1 MTIQLRLFMLL
12 FAMAFCGSVSAQ
24 TIARSFVGN
33 AGETLTKGGLTIT
46 YTVGEFSG
54 DLVLPATSNGAIL
67 TIGYTQPDEIPLA
80 NTDLSKHLIAFPNP
94 NTTGKMKLNF
104 NNMPND
110 TYTIDVVDVLG
121 RVMQTTKAEYK
132 DHNFYYIDMDIS
144 RLKGGTYFI
153 RVKGNQNFQG
163 EVKII
168 KI

>member
-1 MTIQLRLFMLL
+1 MLFTV
-12 FAMAFCGSVSAQ
+12 AFGCSVSAQ
-24 TIARSFVGN
+24 TIGRSFIGN
-33 AGETLTKGGLTIT
+33 AGETLTKGGISIT
-46 YTVGEFSG
+46 YTVGELSG
-54 DLVLPATSNGAIL
+54 NLVLPAASNGAIL
-67 TIGYTQPDEIPLA
+67 TVGFIQPDEIQLI
-80 NTDLSKHLIAFPNP
+80 NTDITKFLIAFPNP

-110 TYTIDVVDVLG
+110 TYTIDVIDVLG

-144 RLKGGTYFI
+144 TLKGGVYVI
-153 RVKGNQNFQG
+153 RVKGDQNFHG

>member
-1 MTIQLRLFMLL
+1 MTIQLRLLTML
-12 FAMAFCGSVSAQ
+12 FTVAFGGSVSAQ
-24 TIARSFVGN
+24 TIARSFIGN
-33 AGETLTKGGLTIT
+33 AGETATKGGLSIT
-46 YTVGEFSG
+46 YTVGELSG
-54 DLVLPATSNGAIL
+54 NLVLPAASNGAIL
-67 TIGYTQPDEIPLA
+67 TVGFTQPDEIQLV
-80 NTDLSKHLIAFPNP
+80 NTDITKHLIAFPNP

-110 TYTIDVVDVLG
+110 TYTIDVIDVLG

-144 RLKGGTYFI
+144 TLKGGVYVI
-153 RVKGNQNFQG
+153 RVKGDQNFHG

>member
-1 MTIQLRLFMLL
+1 MTIQIRLLTMF
-12 FAMAFCGSVSAQ
+12 FTVAFGGFVSAQ
-24 TIARSFVGN
+24 TIARSFIGN
-33 AGETLTKGGLTIT
+33 AGETVTNGSLSIT

-54 DLVLPATSNGAIL
+54 NLVLPAASNGAVL
-67 TIGYTQPDEIPLA
+67 TVGFTQPDEIPLA
-80 NTDLSKHLIAFPNP
+80 NTDITKHLIAFPNP

-110 TYTIDVVDVLG
+110 NYTIDVVDVLG
-121 RVMQTTKAEYK
+121 RVMQTTKADYK

-144 RLKGGTYFI
+144 SLKGGIYFI
-153 RVKGNQNFQG
+153 RVKGDKNFQG